1 MEDSNTAFFYLNTIE
16 TVAIVIE
23 NIFIIYVF
31 WKNRATLKLSSYF
44 LGNLAVTDRLVRIME
59 ILVIGDHWI
68 SFTQRPNHQNL
79 LAAFQ
84 TTFSLAPLIVFSMLV
99 SLERLYALL
108 RPPRHRISTMSSFI
122 YSSILAWV
130 ALRSHSCVMCLLAVY
145 NLVELFHWT
154 VTYLVVIHLCL
165 IVMCASC
172 LTF

>member
-68 SFTQRPNHQNL
+68 SFT
-79 LAAFQ
+79 
-84 TTFSLAPLIVFSMLV
+84 
-99 SLERLYALL
+99 
-108 RPPRHRISTMSSFI
+108 
-122 YSSILAWV
+122 
-130 ALRSHSCVMCLLAVY
+130 
-145 NLVELFHWT
+145 
-154 VTYLVVIHLCL
+154 
-165 IVMCASC
+165 
-172 LTF
+172 